1 MPEFSIAIPTHD
13 RGKNGPKWMRQLLTT
28 LQNQTFRDFDIVV
41 SDQSKNDNILD
52 VCKEYSDEFDF
63 TYVKYEGTVP
73 CENIN
78 IALNECT
85 GRIIKIMFSDDV
97 IVDNNALEI
106 IQKAYNDTDCKWAFS
121 GFCGTRDGENTYEH
135 KVPMWTDYMLEGR
148 NLLSSPSVVSF
159 FGDISQNLGH
169 N

>member
-41 SDQSKNDNILD
+41 SDQSKNDNILN

-63 TYVKYEGTVP
+63 TYVRYEGTVP

-78 IALNECT
+78 IALSECT
-85 GRIIKIMFSDDV
+85 GRIIKIMFSG
-97 IVDNNALEI
+97 IF
-106 IQKAYNDTDCKWAFS
+106 K
-121 GFCGTRDGENTYEH
+121 H
-135 KVPMWTDYMLEGR
+135 
-148 NLLSSPSVVSF
+148 
-159 FGDISQNLGH
+159 
-169 N
+169 